1 MPVGQIIALLA
12 EEGDGISNLEIPK
25 QPLPPPTKTE
35 NTNTSSQQRPSVS
48 ATQPTQPIQ
57 PSAEHHSQSILEH
70 SRPLFP
76 SVHRLLLE
84 HNINNMDKIRGTGVR
99 GMITKGDV
107 LTFLGKASGPLG
119 TFKFGPSPIEE
130 ALQSGAKNAVPQAVS
145 PKVRVRYPDW
155 LCF

>member
-12 EEGDGISNLEIPK
+12 EEGDDISNLEIPK
-25 QPLPPPTKTE
+25 QPIPPPTRTE
-35 NTNTSSQQRPSVS
+35 NPQQAPSIF
-48 ATQPTQPIQ
+48 ATQSTQSIQ
-57 PSAEHHSQSILEH
+57 PSGEQSVLEQ

-84 HNINNMDKIRGTGVR
+84 HNINNIDKIRGTGVR

-130 ALQSGAKNAVPQAVS
+130 ALKSGTKNSPAVS
-145 PKVRVRYPDW
+145 PEVGVPYIHW
-155 LCF
+155 ALLMLLS